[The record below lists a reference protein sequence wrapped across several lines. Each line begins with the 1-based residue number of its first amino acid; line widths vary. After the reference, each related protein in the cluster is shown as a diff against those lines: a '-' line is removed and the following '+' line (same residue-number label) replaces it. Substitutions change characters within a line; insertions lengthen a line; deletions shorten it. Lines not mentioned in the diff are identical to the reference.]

1 MIEKWKCLTLFT
13 NSKGFL
19 HYLKSIDNKTQTL
32 NVIMIYFFHFFFH
45 VNDIKEALN
54 VFKYQTSV
62 NLYPSLLIYR
72 PTGTLFFSTIKWQS
86 QFQYKYVGYFRVAV
100 LPLWQ
105 SKSINVY
112 KRQPPNK
119 SYYFWHKN
127 TFSILNNIHIQN
139 QQAIWFHYFLCYICF
154 ISLIFSIWY
163 Q

>member
-1 MIEKWKCLTLFT
+1 MDEIFNAENFIIKLRCLTLNT

-32 NVIMIYFFHFFFH
+32 NVIMIYFFRFFMLMISKRH
-45 VNDIKEALN
+45 WMYLHTKHLWILTQV
-54 VFKYQTSV
+54 Y
-62 NLYPSLLIYR
+62 LYIDLPVLYSFE
-72 PTGTLFFSTIKWQS
+72 PWQS
-86 QFQYKYVGYFRVAV
+86 PFQYKYVGYFRVAV

-127 TFSILNNIHIQN
+127 TFSILYNIHIQSR
-139 QQAIWFHYFLCYICF
+139 QEV
-154 ISLIFSIWY
+154 
-163 Q
+163 